1 MTTADHKPQILA
13 FLAQFFGEH
22 RLTDDEDI
30 FATGFVNSLFI
41 MQLVLFVEGEF
52 DITVDDDDLE
62 MANFNTVR
70 ALDALVTRKRA
81 AVGAA
86 AQHS

>member
-22 RLTDDEDI
+22 RLADDEDI
-30 FATGFVNSLFI
+30 FASGFVNSLFI

-52 DITVDDDDLE
+52 GITVEDEDLE
-62 MANFNTVR
+62 LANFRTVD

-86 AQHS
+86 APRA

>member
-22 RLTDDEDI
+22 RLAEDEDI
-30 FATGFVNSLFI
+30 FATGFVNSLFV

-52 DITVDDDDLE
+52 GITVEDEDLE
-62 MANFNTVR
+62 IGNFNTVL

-81 AVGAA
+81 VGAA
-86 AQHS
+86 DRSA